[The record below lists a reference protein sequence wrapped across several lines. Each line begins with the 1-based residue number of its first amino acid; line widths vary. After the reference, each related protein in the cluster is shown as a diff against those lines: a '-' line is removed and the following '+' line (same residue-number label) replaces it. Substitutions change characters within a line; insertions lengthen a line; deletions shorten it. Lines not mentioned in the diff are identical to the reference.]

1 MTRPFESAFP
11 WVVGNWDHCGPEMR
25 EGVTKRE
32 LFAAM
37 FCAAAIAN
45 PDITCPEGTIVS
57 DSITVADRL
66 INALNE
72 QDEDEEDAS

>member
-32 LFAAM
+32 LFAALI
-37 FCAAAIAN
+37 CAGIQAN
-45 PDITCPEGTIVS
+45 PEGNGLF
-57 DSITVADRL
+57 ADYARDAVMQADAL
-66 INALNE
+66 IEALYE
-72 QDEDEEDAS
+72 KEGSADA

>member
-32 LFAAM
+32 LFAALI
-37 FCAAAIAN
+37 CAGLSARPECTNIALVAKGAIRQ
-45 PDITCPEGTIVS
+45 
-57 DSITVADRL
+57 ADAL
-66 INALNE
+66 IAALNE
-72 QDEDEEDAS
+72 KESE

>member
-1 MTRPFESAFP
+1 MT
-11 WVVGNWDHCGPEMR
+11 GL
-25 EGVTKRE
+25 TKRE

-45 PDITCPEGTIVS
+45 PDDNVPVGTIVS

-72 QDEDEEDAS
+72 QDEEDAS

>member
-32 LFAAM
+32 LFAALI
-37 FCAAAIAN
+37 CAGLSA
-45 PDITCPEGTIVS
+45 CPECTNIAL
-57 DSITVADRL
+57 VAKGAIRQADAL
-66 INALNE
+66 IDALNE
-72 QDEDEEDAS
+72 KESE

>member
-32 LFAAM
+32 LFAALI
-37 FCAAAIAN
+37 CAGLSARPECTNIALMAKDAIRQ
-45 PDITCPEGTIVS
+45 
-57 DSITVADRL
+57 ADAL
-66 INALNE
+66 IDALNE
-72 QDEDEEDAS
+72 KESE